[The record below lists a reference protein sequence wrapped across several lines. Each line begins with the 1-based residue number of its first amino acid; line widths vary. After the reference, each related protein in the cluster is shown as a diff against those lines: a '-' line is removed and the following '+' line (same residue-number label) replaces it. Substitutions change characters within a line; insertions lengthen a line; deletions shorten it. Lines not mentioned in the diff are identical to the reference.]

1 MPYDYDL
8 QIFMKNA
15 DDIAQRLANPAESV
29 DHDRRKER
37 IKNALKEAYLAG
49 YQRCEQD
56 YHDHTG
62 L

>member
-29 DHDRRKER
+29 DHDLRKEH

-49 YQRCEQD
+49 YKQCEQD
-56 YHDHTG
+56 YPHRTMD
-62 L
+62 